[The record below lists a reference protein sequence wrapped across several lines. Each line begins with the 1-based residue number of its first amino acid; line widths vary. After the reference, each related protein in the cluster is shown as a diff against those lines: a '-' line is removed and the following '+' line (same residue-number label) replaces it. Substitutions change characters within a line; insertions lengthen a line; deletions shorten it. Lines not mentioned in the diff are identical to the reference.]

1 MYLAIDALE
10 DDMQMVVCLPLEHY
24 ISQVSLESQNL
35 QNVCIYL
42 GKLLE

>member
-10 DDMQMVVCLPLEHY
+10 EDMQMVVCLPLEHC
-24 ISQVSLESQNL
+24 ISQGSLEAQDLWNI
-35 QNVCIYL
+35 CIYL